1 MTLAPRLE
9 VYTQLACNSLYGH
22 HELEWNHTRQS
33 TYNSSSDIANI
44 PLYASID
51 PLGPHFHPY
60 SLFPK
65 PGTTFVPN
73 LNDQSVDDTEDPR
86 RIPSAHCVSDP
97 AVQASAARLQTI
109 MTTTMG
115 MLSALTIGWWGHF
128 SERHGKDEGPLTL
141 NLGLIPHVG
150 FLPLRSTSPL
160 PLILPPFHFQRS
172 NVYPRFYSLFS
183 TFKTWS

>member
-22 HELEWNHTRQS
+22 HEWNHTRQS
-33 TYNSSSDIANI
+33 TYNFSSDIANI

-60 SLFPK
+60 SLFSK
-65 PGTTFVPN
+65 SGTTFVPN

-86 RIPSAHCVSDP
+86 CIPSAHCVSNP

-115 MLSALTIGWWGHF
+115 LLSALTTGWWGHF
-128 SERHGKDEGPLTL
+128 SEHHGRTRVLSLST
-141 NLGLIPHVG
+141 LGL
-150 FLPLRSTSPL
+150 FLT
-160 PLILPPFHFQRS
+160 
-172 NVYPRFYSLFS
+172 
-183 TFKTWS
+183 